1 MEPLSIQHSL
11 SLKLKSDCEK
21 IINDPKLNIQTKG
34 SEISKAVNRVYPGM
48 GDQLSFTIYSF
59 LKYILGISKEMPKF
73 NVTGPERQSAVTI
86 LSEIFNVDIFLI
98 TPEDLKDQAKAEKR
112 KQELNALL
120 HGNSEK
126 KVLVVFDEIDA
137 AIFKQK

>member
-34 SEISKAVNRVYPGM
+34 SEISKAVNKVYPGM

-98 TPEDLKDQAKAEKR
+98 TPEDLKDQVKAEKR

-126 KVLVVFDEIDA
+126 KVLVVFDEIDE

>member
-34 SEISKAVNRVYPGM
+34 REISKAVNRVYPGM

-126 KVLVVFDEIDA
+126 KVLVVFDEIDE

>member
-126 KVLVVFDEIDA
+126 KVLVVFDEIDE

>member
-21 IINDPKLNIQTKG
+21 MINDPKLNIQTKG

-126 KVLVVFDEIDA
+126 KVLVVFDEIDE

>member
-21 IINDPKLNIQTKG
+21 IINDPKLNIQKKG

-126 KVLVVFDEIDA
+126 KVLVVFDEIDE

>member
-98 TPEDLKDQAKAEKR
+98 TPEDLKDQDKAEKR

-126 KVLVVFDEIDA
+126 KVLVVFDEIDE

>member
-1 MEPLSIQHSL
+1 
-11 SLKLKSDCEK
+11 
-21 IINDPKLNIQTKG
+21 
-34 SEISKAVNRVYPGM
+34 M

-98 TPEDLKDQAKAEKR
+98 TQEDLMDAPQFEKR
-112 KQELNALL
+112 KQELNDLIQ
-120 HGNSEK
+120 GQSEK
-126 KVLVVFDEIDA
+126 KVLVVLDELA
-137 AIFKQK
+137 EAFLKKNN

>member
-1 MEPLSIQHSL
+1 
-11 SLKLKSDCEK
+11 
-21 IINDPKLNIQTKG
+21 
-34 SEISKAVNRVYPGM
+34 M

-126 KVLVVFDEIDA
+126 KVLVVFDEIDE

>member
-21 IINDPKLNIQTKG
+21 IINEPKLNIQTKG
-34 SEISKAVNRVYPGM
+34 SEIWKAVNRVYPGM

-73 NVTGPERQSAVTI
+73 NVTGPERQSAVII

-126 KVLVVFDEIDA
+126 KVLVVFDEIDE

>member
-11 SLKLKSDCEK
+11 SLKQKSDCEK

-126 KVLVVFDEIDA
+126 KVLVVFDEIDE

>member
-59 LKYILGISKEMPKF
+59 LKYILGTSKEMAKF

-126 KVLVVFDEIDA
+126 KVLVVFDEIDE